1 MEKLPSNLAVKHQY
15 RLWILKAIYFLELA
29 GYKPEDF
36 IPGNSITIKGNG
48 DIHGNLISAHNY
60 VLDAIEERRNKRNS
74 KIPER
79 EQVYV
84 LPPDALWLEENL
96 IPLEKIL
103 SKMLDKYQPDKSTI
117 FEYKA
122 DCKK

>member
-15 RLWILKAIYFLELA
+15 RLWILKATYFLELA

-36 IPGNSITIKGNG
+36 IPGNSITIRGNG
-48 DIHGNLISAHNY
+48 DIQGNLISAHRY
-60 VLDAIEERRNKRNS
+60 VLDAIEERRNKRNN
-74 KIPER
+74 KIPES

-84 LPPDALWLEENL
+84 LSPDALWLEENL

-103 SKMLDKYQPDKSTI
+103 SKMLDKYQPDKLTT
-117 FEYKA
+117 FEYNNR
-122 DCKK
+122 